1 MRTAIATVSLSGTL
15 TEKLTAASRAGF
27 DGVEIFENDLLAS
40 RLAPEEVRE
49 RCADLG
55 LSIDLYQPMRDM
67 EAVPEEEF
75 SRNLRRARRK
85 FEVMR
90 RLGADTVLVCSSVHA
105 AAVDDDELAARQLSQ
120 LADLAQEFGIRVAY
134 EALAWGRHVST
145 YDHAWRIVEA
155 ADHPALGTCLDSFHI
170 LSRGS
175 DPKAIADIPG
185 EKIFF
190 LQLADAPLL
199 AMDVL
204 QWSWHYR
211 CFPGQGGF
219 DVAGLV
225 RHVLR
230 AGYDGPLS
238 LEVFNDVFRQ
248 AEAGPAAVDAHRSL
262 LVLQESLGS
271 VELPGPVVPTGV
283 AFAELVTPDAEPVSE
298 VLGALGF
305 ARTARH
311 RSKPVDLWE
320 QGEAR
325 VLVNTGPAVRRE
337 GTGLAAIG
345 LESPDPAGAARRAEA
360 LLSPVLPRRRATTD
374 APLDAVAAPDGTEL
388 FFCATGRPELP
399 DWRGDFEDV
408 VHTAT
413 TPGVHAASG
422 YGAHPAT
429 APGAHVATGSGVPAA
444 TGRGARDVTG
454 LGTQDAPGLGAYT
467 ATEPG
472 ACAPKQPGA
481 HARTTP
487 GGQAASEPDAQDTP
501 APDAHT
507 ATTPGVHTATE
518 PGAPA
523 ATRPRAHTAPKPDA
537 QDTTAPGAQNTTAP
551 DAHTAPTPHVTRI
564 DHLAL
569 VQPWHQFDEAALFH
583 RSVLGLSA
591 QESVDVADPYGLL
604 RSRAVANGDGSVRI
618 VLSVGA
624 APRDDTVHAQ
634 HIALATDDVVAA
646 ARRFLAAG
654 GRLLPIPANYYDD
667 LAARF
672 EFADGELET
681 YRELGI
687 LYDRDAHGEFRH
699 CYTRTVGRV
708 FFELVQRDG
717 GHRGYGAQNAPVR
730 LAAQHLT
737 GG

>member
-1 MRTAIATVSLSGTL
+1 MHTSIATVSLSGSL

-40 RLAPEEVRE
+40 PLRPEEIRA

-55 LSIDLYQPMRDM
+55 LSIDLYQPMRDI
-67 EAVPEEEF
+67 EAVPEDEF
-75 SRNLRRARRK
+75 ARNLRRARHK

-90 RLGADTVLVCSSVHA
+90 RLGADTVLVCSSVSPL
-105 AAVDDDELAARQLSQ
+105 AVDDDALAAEQLGR
-120 LADLAQEFGIRVAY
+120 LADLAQDFGIRVAY

-145 YDHAWRIVEA
+145 YDHAWHVVET

-170 LSRGS
+170 LSRGA
-175 DPKAIADIPG
+175 DPKGIEDIPG

-204 QWSWHYR
+204 QWSRHYR

-230 AGYDGPLS
+230 TGYSGPLS

-248 AEAGPAAVDAHRSL
+248 AEAGPTAVDAHRSL
-262 LVLQESLGS
+262 LVLQEAVGLA
-271 VELPGPVVPTGV
+271 ELPAPVVPTGV

-311 RSKPVDLWE
+311 RSKPVDLW
-320 QGEAR
+320 QAGQAR
-325 VLVNTGPAVRRE
+325 VLVNTGPAARRD

-360 LLSPVLPRRRATTD
+360 LLAPVLPRRRASED

-388 FFCATGRPELP
+388 FFCATGWPELP

-408 VHTAT
+408 EQAGPEA
-413 TPGVHAASG
+413 PGV
-422 YGAHPAT
+422 
-429 APGAHVATGSGVPAA
+429 
-444 TGRGARDVTG
+444 R
-454 LGTQDAPGLGAYT
+454 
-467 ATEPG
+467 
-472 ACAPKQPGA
+472 
-481 HARTTP
+481 
-487 GGQAASEPDAQDTP
+487 
-501 APDAHT
+501 
-507 ATTPGVHTATE
+507 
-518 PGAPA
+518 
-523 ATRPRAHTAPKPDA
+523 
-537 QDTTAPGAQNTTAP
+537 
-551 DAHTAPTPHVTRI
+551 RI

-569 VQPWHQFDEAALFH
+569 VQPWHHFDEATLFH

-604 RSRAVANGDGSVRI
+604 RSRAVTAADGSVRI
-618 VLSVGA
+618 ALSVGA
-624 APRDDTVHAQ
+624 APADDTVHAQ

-646 ARRFLAAG
+646 ARRFREAG
-654 GRLLPIPANYYDD
+654 GMLLAMPANYYDD

-672 EFADGELET
+672 EFVEGELET

-687 LYDRDAHGEFRH
+687 LYDRDRYGEFRH

-717 GHRGYGAQNAPVR
+717 GYQGYGAQNAPVR
-730 LAAQHLT
+730 LAAQHAARRLT

>member
-1 MRTAIATVSLSGTL
+1 MRTSIATVSLSGSL

-40 RLAPEEVRE
+40 PLTPEEIRT

-67 EAVPEEEF
+67 EAVPEEQFEG
-75 SRNLRRARRK
+75 NLRRARHK
-85 FEVMR
+85 FELMG
-90 RLGADTVLVCSSVHA
+90 RLGTDTVLVCSSVHPL
-105 AAVDDDELAARQLSQ
+105 AVDDDALAAEQLGR
-120 LADLAQEFGIRVAY
+120 LADLAQEFGIKVAY

-145 YDHAWRIVEA
+145 YDHAWQIVRS

-175 DPKAIADIPG
+175 DPKGIEDIPG

-204 QWSWHYR
+204 QWSRHYR

-219 DVAGLV
+219 DVADLV
-225 RHVLR
+225 RRVLHT
-230 AGYDGPLS
+230 GYDGPLS
-238 LEVFNDVFRQ
+238 LEVFNDVYRQ
-248 AEAGPAAVDAHRSL
+248 AEAGPTAVDAHRSL
-262 LVLQESLGS
+262 LALQETVG
-271 VELPGPVVPTGV
+271 VAPLPAPVVPTGI
-283 AFAELVTPDAEPVSE
+283 AFAELVTPDAGPVSA

-311 RSKPVDLWE
+311 RTKPVDLWQ

-325 VLVNTGPAVRRE
+325 LLLNTGPAGRRD

-345 LESPDPAGAARRAEA
+345 LESPDPAGAARRAES
-360 LLSPVLPRRRATTD
+360 LLAPVLPRRRAAED
-374 APLDAVAAPDGTEL
+374 APLDAVSAPDGTEL

-399 DWRGDFEDV
+399 NWRADFEDV
-408 VHTAT
+408 T
-413 TPGVHAASG
+413 HAA
-422 YGAHPAT
+422 GAA
-429 APGAHVATGSGVPAA
+429 GV
-444 TGRGARDVTG
+444 R
-454 LGTQDAPGLGAYT
+454 
-467 ATEPG
+467 
-472 ACAPKQPGA
+472 
-481 HARTTP
+481 
-487 GGQAASEPDAQDTP
+487 
-501 APDAHT
+501 
-507 ATTPGVHTATE
+507 
-518 PGAPA
+518 
-523 ATRPRAHTAPKPDA
+523 
-537 QDTTAPGAQNTTAP
+537 
-551 DAHTAPTPHVTRI
+551 RI

-583 RSVLGLSA
+583 RSVLGLHA
-591 QESVDVADPYGLL
+591 QESVDVADPYGLM
-604 RSRAVANGDGSVRI
+604 RSRAVTNPDGSVRI
-618 VLSVGA
+618 ALSVGA
-624 APRDDTVHAQ
+624 APTDDTVHAQ
-634 HIALATDDVVAA
+634 HIAFATDDVVTAV
-646 ARRFLAAG
+646 RRFRDAG
-654 GRLLPIPANYYDD
+654 GRVLPIPANYYDD

-687 LYDRDAHGEFRH
+687 LYDRDAYGTFRH

-717 GHRGYGAQNAPVR
+717 YRGYGAQNAPVR
-730 LAAQHLT
+730 LAAQHGVT

>member
-1 MRTAIATVSLSGTL
+1 MRTSIASVSLSGSL

-40 RLAPEEVRE
+40 PLTPEEIRA

-55 LSIDLYQPMRDM
+55 LTIDLYQPMRDI

-75 SRNLRRARRK
+75 ARGLRRARHK
-85 FEVMR
+85 FELMG
-90 RLGADTVLVCSSVHA
+90 RLGADTVLVCSSVSPL
-105 AAVDDDELAARQLSQ
+105 AVDDDALAAEQLGQ
-120 LADLAQEFGIRVAY
+120 LADLAQDFGIRIAY

-145 YDHAWRIVEA
+145 YDHAWSIVA
-155 ADHPALGTCLDSFHI
+155 SADHPALGTCLDSFHI

-175 DPKAIADIPG
+175 DPKGIQDIPG

-204 QWSWHYR
+204 QWSRHYR

-230 AGYDGPLS
+230 TGYAGPLS

-248 AEAGPAAVDAHRSL
+248 AEAGPTAVDAHRSL
-262 LVLQESLGS
+262 LVLQEAVGLA
-271 VELPGPVVPTGV
+271 ELPAPVVPTGV
-283 AFAELVTPDAEPVSE
+283 AFAELVTPDAEPVTD

-311 RSKPVDLWE
+311 RSKPVDLWQ

-325 VLVNTGPAVRRE
+325 ILINTGPAAGRD

-345 LESPDPAGAARRAEA
+345 LESPDPAGSARRAEA
-360 LLSPVLPRRRATTD
+360 LLAPVLPRRRASDD

-388 FFCATGRPELP
+388 FFCATERPELP
-399 DWRGDFEDV
+399 SWRADFEDV
-408 VHTAT
+408 EHDPRD
-413 TPGVHAASG
+413 PGV
-422 YGAHPAT
+422 
-429 APGAHVATGSGVPAA
+429 
-444 TGRGARDVTG
+444 
-454 LGTQDAPGLGAYT
+454 Q
-467 ATEPG
+467 
-472 ACAPKQPGA
+472 
-481 HARTTP
+481 
-487 GGQAASEPDAQDTP
+487 
-501 APDAHT
+501 
-507 ATTPGVHTATE
+507 
-518 PGAPA
+518 
-523 ATRPRAHTAPKPDA
+523 
-537 QDTTAPGAQNTTAP
+537 
-551 DAHTAPTPHVTRI
+551 RI

-569 VQPWHQFDEAALFH
+569 VQPWHQFDEATLFH
-583 RSVLGLSA
+583 RSVLGLAA

-604 RSRAVANGDGSVRI
+604 RSRAVTSADGDVRI
-618 VLSVGA
+618 ALSVGA
-624 APRDDTVHAQ
+624 APADDTVHAQ
-634 HIALATDDVVAA
+634 HIALATHDVVAA
-646 ARRFLAAG
+646 ARRFREAG
-654 GRLLPIPANYYDD
+654 GLLLPMPANYYDD

-672 EFADGELET
+672 AFADGEPET

-687 LYDRDAHGEFRH
+687 LYDRDAYGEFRH

-717 GHRGYGAQNAPVR
+717 EYRGYGAQNAPVR
-730 LAAQHLT
+730 LAAQHTARRLT

>member
-1 MRTAIATVSLSGTL
+1 MRTSIATVSLSGSL

-40 RLAPEEVRE
+40 PLSPEEIRA

-55 LSIDLYQPMRDM
+55 LSIDLYQPMRDI
-67 EAVPEEEF
+67 EAVPAGEF
-75 SRNLRRARRK
+75 ARNLRRARHK
-85 FEVMR
+85 FELMR
-90 RLGADTVLVCSSVHA
+90 RLGAGTVLVCSSVHPL
-105 AAVDDDELAARQLSQ
+105 AVDDDALAADHLRQ
-120 LADLAQEFGIRVAY
+120 LADLAQEFNIRVAY
-134 EALAWGRHVST
+134 EALAWGRHVNT
-145 YDHAWRIVEA
+145 YGHAWRIVEA

-175 DPKAIADIPG
+175 DPKGIADIPG

-204 QWSWHYR
+204 QWSRHYR

-225 RHVLR
+225 RNVLGT
-230 AGYDGPLS
+230 GYDGPLS

-248 AEAGPAAVDAHRSL
+248 AEAGPTAVDAHRSL
-262 LVLQESLGS
+262 LVLQETVG
-271 VELPGPVVPTGV
+271 VATPPAPVVPTGV
-283 AFAELVTPDAEPVSE
+283 AFAELVTPDAEPVAA

-311 RSKPVDLWE
+311 RTKPVDLWQ

-325 VLVNTGPAVRRE
+325 ILVNTSGAARRT

-360 LLSPVLPRRRATTD
+360 LLAPVLPRRRAAAD

-388 FFCATGRPELP
+388 FFCATDRPELP
-399 DWRGDFEDV
+399 NWRADFADGAGGP
-408 VHTAT
+408 HRT
-413 TPGVHAASG
+413 GVH
-422 YGAHPAT
+422 
-429 APGAHVATGSGVPAA
+429 
-444 TGRGARDVTG
+444 
-454 LGTQDAPGLGAYT
+454 
-467 ATEPG
+467 
-472 ACAPKQPGA
+472 
-481 HARTTP
+481 
-487 GGQAASEPDAQDTP
+487 
-501 APDAHT
+501 
-507 ATTPGVHTATE
+507 
-518 PGAPA
+518 
-523 ATRPRAHTAPKPDA
+523 
-537 QDTTAPGAQNTTAP
+537 
-551 DAHTAPTPHVTRI
+551 RI

-569 VQPWHQFDEAALFH
+569 TQPWHHFDEAALFH
-583 RSVLGLSA
+583 RSVLGLHA
-591 QESVDVADPYGLL
+591 QESVDVADPYGLM
-604 RSRAVANGDGSVRI
+604 RSRAVTNADGSVRI
-618 VLSVGA
+618 ALGVGA
-624 APRDDTVHAQ
+624 APTDDTVHAQ
-634 HIALATDDVVAA
+634 HIALATSDVVAA
-646 ARRFLAAG
+646 ARRFREAG

-667 LAARF
+667 LAARH

-699 CYTRTVGRV
+699 CYTMTVGRV

-717 GHRGYGAQNAPVR
+717 YRGYGAQNAPVR
-730 LAAQHLT
+730 LAAQHT
-737 GG
+737 ARAVIGG